1 MGDVHAAALTLVTLM
16 AGLKPSLPPE
26 SGPRA
31 PQLPPPTLRPPE
43 NDHPLRLT
51 FGGGA
56 AFRSV
61 DGPAEAAFPLELT
74 LTMPPFSVS
83 TGVVFSTKDAF
94 AHAYGEIGFY
104 FGLSVAAG
112 LGYGAHD
119 TAQGRQAGPTTH
131 LFFGF
136 PIPIADDAFKA
147 ALDAEWFPYLVPYY
161 RPSWGPW
168 SGAAHEG
175 GVMLKFS
182 YRLIAG
188 TLRIG
193 GG

>member
-1 MGDVHAAALTLVTLM
+1 MSATALTLATLL

-26 SGPRA
+26 SGP
-31 PQLPPPTLRPPE
+31 PPPSLPPPTLRPP
-43 NDHPLRLT
+43 DDDDRPLRLT

-56 AFRSV
+56 AYRRVAGST
-61 DGPAEAAFPLELT
+61 DPAFPLELT
-74 LTMPPFSVS
+74 LTMPPFSLS
-83 TGVVFSTKDAF
+83 TGVVFSTVDGL
-94 AHAYGEIGFY
+94 AHAYGEIGLY
-104 FGLSVAAG
+104 FGLSVGAG

-119 TAQGRQAGPTTH
+119 TPQGRQAGPTTH

-136 PIPIADDAFKA
+136 PIPIANDAFKA
-147 ALDAEWFPYLVPYY
+147 ALDATWFPYLVPYY

-182 YRLIAG
+182 YVLIAG
-188 TLRIG
+188 RWQIN
-193 GG
+193 

>member
-26 SGPRA
+26 TDPRA

-43 NDHPLRLT
+43 DDRPLRLT

-61 DGPAEAAFPLELT
+61 EGPAEAAFPLELT
-74 LTMPPFSVS
+74 LTMPPFSLS
-83 TGVVFSTKDAF
+83 TGVVFSTVDGL
-94 AHAYGEIGFY
+94 AHAYGEIGLY
-104 FGLSVAAG
+104 LGLSVGAG
-112 LGYGAHD
+112 LGYGAHES
-119 TAQGRQAGPTTH
+119 AQGRHATPTTH

-136 PIPIADDAFKA
+136 PIPIAADAFKA
-147 ALDAEWFPYLVPYY
+147 ALDAEWFPYIVPYY

-182 YRLIAG
+182 YQLIAG
-188 TLRIG
+188 RWQIN
-193 GG
+193 